1 MTSDTP
7 DLNKRRRARIAP
19 RPPADYGI
27 DSAEVATP
35 KETTR
40 ETRTSRPRELEEE
53 PVVQLNTRIA
63 FSYKRQ
69 LSNLS
74 AERRQTIRSLVE
86 HALEETYGKEG
97 C

>member
-7 DLNKRRRARIAP
+7 DLNKRRRARISP

-27 DSAEVATP
+27 DSVEVTP
-35 KETTR
+35 PNDPTR
-40 ETRTSRPRELEEE
+40 STQASRSRELEEE

-86 HALEETYGKEG
+86 QALEETYGQEG
-97 C
+97 R